1 MRRRFKDEGPAVE
14 HDNASDEDPTPTTIV
29 PAQNGRSTNGHGAP
43 TLVEHVGDDIVVW
56 PAPDEDAWASN
67 GSSAASAVPLTAESA
82 DADETD
88 EWLGVGAGSRFVNLH
103 FILGAVRRRRR
114 WVIGA
119 AIAGLVVG
127 LLLSVASAPT
137 PQAETKVLLTFPAS
151 SDRTLAM
158 ATDTQLLETDAVAR
172 RVVNALHLHESPAAF
187 AASYKGTGLSDD
199 LLGISVS
206 APSSAEALR
215 RVRTCSA
222 HEYLAYRADVYQHQ
236 SNAIVEGLQ
245 KRQEAIQSQIDELTR
260 QLGPQADSLT
270 STDPAIA
277 TLLAQRNG
285 LSNRF
290 NTLNDSIAAQTN
302 SSTAVVDGSFV
313 IDKATPVEASKVKE
327 LGRNALSGLAAGL
340 GIGLALVVLLA
351 VTSNRV
357 WRRADVAEAMRHSVN
372 LSTGPIRVRRR
383 MAKVAMRKLI
393 ARPTPELAKVV
404 LHLRRQL
411 AASGWRDR
419 SLAVIAVGGLEVAA
433 ASVCATATA
442 LARDGGDVVVV
453 DTSERSIVSRG
464 RLLRDTESETTGGD
478 GRGRIRLASLGDG
491 REAPSIDPDEV
502 VLVLAMLDPAEG
514 AEQIRAL
521 VSTAVAIVTAGRST
535 MTSLGAVSDMLEVAA
550 GRTRLRRPRRL
561 ECSRRII
568 RSTRGRSGERTVA
581 QPRVGHVVGVRRG
594 PVSTAAFSQ
603 NVDAVKVERGVWR
616 HGGFIWGLLIV
627 NGLAFSA
634 VPTLVPLPSGVV
646 KVVTQSALAVAFVWV
661 LLLNRDRLVR
671 PNLCL
676 GLFSIL
682 ALSSLVTSVRLN
694 TGIGSL
700 ARDVRFVMFLAVL
713 WLLTPLWGRRDM
725 LLARW
730 HVRCLAVVCGTV
742 VLGLVT
748 SPGGAFV
755 DGRLYNRIWPTPSPQ
770 VAHYAAVLTGMVI
783 VAWLSGMIKTR
794 PAARDGKRRL
804 RDIGAHPHTHR
815 NDRAR
820 RRRDRRDA
828 QSRRRSSPR
837 PARLG
842 RVARRGRTRRGA
854 VRRAAFHL
862 VRPRPIVRGA
872 VRPDGPR
879 EGLGPDSGRA
889 SAGSRAVAR
898 FGAVGQI
905 LSGPADRQLLVVR
918 LPGSRPRR

>member
-1 MRRRFKDEGPAVE
+1 MTFS
-14 HDNASDEDPTPTTIV
+14 AS
-29 PAQNGRSTNGHGAP
+29 RSPRPRA
-43 TLVEHVGDDIVVW
+43 
-56 PAPDEDAWASN
+56 
-67 GSSAASAVPLTAESA
+67 
-82 DADETD
+82 
-88 EWLGVGAGSRFVNLH
+88 RKR
-103 FILGAVRRRRR
+103 VRR
-114 WVIGA
+114 A
-119 AIAGLVVG
+119 
-127 LLLSVASAPT
+127 
-137 PQAETKVLLTFPAS
+137 
-151 SDRTLAM
+151 
-158 ATDTQLLETDAVAR
+158 
-172 RVVNALHLHESPAAF
+172 NAL
-187 AASYKGTGLSDD
+187 
-199 LLGISVS
+199 
-206 APSSAEALR
+206 
-215 RVRTCSA
+215 A

-260 QLGPQADSLT
+260 QLGPQADSIT
-270 STDPAIA
+270 STDPTIA
-277 TLLAQRNG
+277 RLLATRAG
-285 LSNRF
+285 LGNQF
-290 NTLNDSIAAQTN
+290 NTLNDSIVAQTN

-357 WRRADVAEAMRHSVN
+357 WRRDDVAEAMRHSVN

-383 MAKVAMRKLI
+383 LAKVAMRKLI

-442 LARDGGDVVVV
+442 LARDGDDVVVV

-464 RLLRDTESETTGGD
+464 RLLRETESETTGGD
-478 GRGRIRLASLGDG
+478 ARGRIRLVSLADG
-491 REAPSIDPDEV
+491 REAPSVDPDEL
-502 VLVLAMLDPAEG
+502 VLVLGMLDPAEG

-521 VSTAVAIVTAGRST
+521 ASTAVAIVIGRPVDDDEPRCG
-535 MTSLGAVSDMLEVAA
+535 LRHARGRA

-561 ECSRRII
+561 ECSRRIV
-568 RSTRGRSGERTVA
+568 RSISGRSGERAVA
-581 QPRVGHVVGVRRG
+581 QLRIGHLVGVRRG

-603 NVDAVKVERGVWR
+603 NVDAVNVERGVWR
-616 HGGFIWGLLIV
+616 HAGFIWGLLIV
-627 NGLAFSA
+627 NGLTFAA

-730 HVRCLAVVCGTV
+730 HVRCLAVLCGTV
-742 VLGLVT
+742 VLGLVI
-748 SPGGAFV
+748 SPGGAFL
-755 DGRLYNRIWPTPSPQ
+755 DGRLYNRIWPTPSTQ

-783 VAWLSGMIKTR
+783 VAWLSGVIKTR
-794 PAARDGKRRL
+794 PALATASAGFAIVVLTHTRTATIGLVVGVTAAMLSLVVVRR
-804 RDIGAHPHTHR
+804 
-815 NDRAR
+815 RAR
-820 RRRDRRDA
+820 RGLVVVLVVAVLAAVPFGGLISTWFDRG
-828 QSRRRSSPR
+828 QSSEELSGLTGRAKVWDQILDEHR
-837 PARLG
+837 PGLELWLG
-842 RVARRGRTRRGA
+842 SGLSDKSFQGLPIDNSWLAVYQDQGLVGDLIVAA
-854 VRRAAFHL
+854 ILIVLL
-862 VRPRPIVRGA
+862 VTSLMRPR
-872 VRPDGPR
+872 GPASALALFLVCYCAISSYT
-879 EGLGPDSGRA
+879 ETGLGDASPYILDLAVAASLLMPPLVTSVSAPRARA
-889 SAGSRAVAR
+889 S
-898 FGAVGQI
+898 
-905 LSGPADRQLLVVR
+905 
-918 LPGSRPRR
+918 

>member
-29 PAQNGRSTNGHGAP
+29 PAHNGRSTNGHGAP

-67 GSSAASAVPLTAESA
+67 GSSATSAVPLTAESA

-172 RVVNALHLHESPAAF
+172 RVVNALHLRESPAAF

-215 RVRTCSA
+215 RANALA

-236 SNAIVEGLQ
+236 SNSIVEGLQ

-260 QLGPQADSLT
+260 QLGPQAASTT
-270 STDPAIA
+270 STDPTTAGQ
-277 TLLAQRNG
+277 LASLANYGKQ
-285 LSNRF
+285 LD
-290 NTLNDSIAAQTN
+290 TLNDSIVAQTN

-357 WRRADVAEAMRHSVN
+357 WRRDDVAEAMRHSVN

-383 MAKVAMRKLI
+383 LAKVAMRKLI

-464 RLLRDTESETTGGD
+464 RLLRETESETTGGD
-478 GRGRIRLASLGDG
+478 GRGRIRLVSLADG
-491 REAPSIDPDEV
+491 REAPSVDPDEL
-502 VLVLAMLDPAEG
+502 VLVLGMLDPAEG

-521 VSTAVAIVTAGRST
+521 ASTAVAIVSAGRST
-535 MTSLGAVSDMLEVAA
+535 MTSLGAVSDMLEVAQVELVSVVLVGSSA
-550 GRTRLRRPRRL
+550 DD
-561 ECSRRII
+561 ESF
-568 RSTRGRSGERTVA
+568 GRSA
-581 QPRVGHVVGVRRG
+581 
-594 PVSTAAFSQ
+594 
-603 NVDAVKVERGVWR
+603 
-616 HGGFIWGLLIV
+616 GGQ
-627 NGLAFSA
+627 ASA
-634 VPTLVPLPSGVV
+634 
-646 KVVTQSALAVAFVWV
+646 
-661 LLLNRDRLVR
+661 
-671 PNLCL
+671 
-676 GLFSIL
+676 
-682 ALSSLVTSVRLN
+682 
-694 TGIGSL
+694 
-700 ARDVRFVMFLAVL
+700 
-713 WLLTPLWGRRDM
+713 
-725 LLARW
+725 
-730 HVRCLAVVCGTV
+730 
-742 VLGLVT
+742 
-748 SPGGAFV
+748 
-755 DGRLYNRIWPTPSPQ
+755 PSPSSESDTWS
-770 VAHYAAVLTGMVI
+770 VSAA
-783 VAWLSGMIKTR
+783 
-794 PAARDGKRRL
+794 
-804 RDIGAHPHTHR
+804 
-815 NDRAR
+815 
-820 RRRDRRDA
+820 
-828 QSRRRSSPR
+828 
-837 PARLG
+837 
-842 RVARRGRTRRGA
+842 
-854 VRRAAFHL
+854 
-862 VRPRPIVRGA
+862 
-872 VRPDGPR
+872 GP
-879 EGLGPDSGRA
+879 
-889 SAGSRAVAR
+889 
-898 FGAVGQI
+898 
-905 LSGPADRQLLVVR
+905 
-918 LPGSRPRR
+918 